1 MNGGGRFCLVL
12 VCWVAVLPWQ
22 LPFFLCVLG
31 SAKAKSSTA
40 LTWKT
45 VFNKESISNGVS
57 WQGVIFCIFCHGCQ
71 GGSNVKR
78 GVPLGTFVA

>member
-1 MNGGGRFCLVL
+1 MVEVGFALYLYAGS
-12 VCWVAVLPWQ
+12 
-22 LPFFLCVLG
+22 PFFHGGCLFFCVLG

-57 WQGVIFCIFCHGCQ
+57 WQGVMFCIFCHGCQ

-78 GVPLGTFVA
+78 GVPLGTSVA